1 MASKR
6 ELIDTGTDK
15 RYVRRDEKG
24 RFTDVDVSKSLSQDR
39 RKKAKTVALKV
50 QGDQG
55 RDTFTIKLSSE
66 RASKLQELAREAGT
80 SPEDLLQTQVESWLS
95 QPEAVFEEAARYV
108 LKKNAELYRRLA

>member
-24 RFTDVDVSKSLSQDR
+24 RFKELAEIGKSLSQDR
-39 RKKAKTVALKV
+39 RKKAKTVAPK
-50 QGDQG
+50 DRG
-55 RDTFTIKLSSE
+55 RDAFIIKLSPE
-66 RASKLQELAREAGT
+66 RASQLQELAREAGT
-80 SPEDLLQTQVESWLS
+80 SPEDLLQIQVESWLS
-95 QPEAVFEEAARYV
+95 QSEADFEEAARYV